1 MAVDRAARIRLT
13 PEQQKILIDQV
24 EEMLQGR
31 TPADMA
37 RARDARLVE
46 LAKIKNAFE
55 KS

>member
-1 MAVDRAARIRLT
+1 
-13 PEQQKILIDQV
+13 
-24 EEMLQGR
+24 MLNGR

-55 KS
+55 KG